1 MQEKLENTI
10 SRSFAISTAELFCL
24 EIMVEGQNFSIVLH
38 SLVYKTF
45 QGRNLS
51 NFFGGI
57 LENREFSKYILTFS
71 DFYQSILYCIL

>member
-24 EIMVEGQNFSIVLH
+24 EIMVEGQNFSIALH

-51 NFFGGI
+51 NFFGGTYFGKSRI
-57 LENREFSKYILTFS
+57 F
-71 DFYQSILYCIL
+71 